1 MNTINF
7 GIDLGT
13 TNSLIAKCENG
24 IVEIFKNPVGFKE
37 TLPSVIGFRKDRILI
52 GDKARE
58 YIKKDAENV
67 ISCFKRKMGTSES
80 FFIPNISDFKSP
92 INLSSMVLTELKNF
106 IYTGEVP
113 QSVVIT
119 IPASFD
125 TVQSNATKQAG
136 LDAGFKEVL
145 LLQEPIAASLAF
157 VNKGNEDIKNGKW
170 LVYDLGGGTF
180 DVALVNIKDGEM
192 FIKDHEGDNYLGGL
206 DIDAMIIEKIIAPKI
221 ETKGSFS
228 NLLTNLKSA
237 SGKHHKLYPEL
248 LYKAEEAK
256 ITLSSATIADI
267 EFEIE
272 DDNGDELEL
281 VITITR
287 EEFNNLIL
295 PKVEATVK
303 FIQNILTRNAIS
315 TQDLKEIILIG
326 GSTYIPFIRSYLFEQ
341 LNIPVN
347 SSVDPTTAVVVGAA
361 YYAATKTTTIGNTP
375 NQNLSQQI
383 TDTDNQV
390 NYQIKMAYQK
400 NTNEKEEYFSA
411 VIQGDIENKFY
422 RITRQDGGFDS
433 GLKPLVNR
441 IEEMLTLLPAGLN
454 QFTLKIFDE
463 KQHLIYT
470 ESNIISIVQGKFSI
484 YGQSLPN
491 DICLEVD
498 DTLNNTTTLEKLF
511 DKNAILPIKKT
522 VTKTLSRT
530 IIKGS
535 QDQLLINV
543 LEGSQYATPQSN
555 LPIGVIAIK
564 GSDIA
569 TDLIKGSDI
578 DLTIEITESRDI
590 KINAYINMTEQEY
603 ERVFTP
609 TTRNVNIVRLRE
621 EIDYLIRIATKNLDE
636 FTYSEDYESSAALQK
651 IIDDLDAMLQRL
663 NTLADDDI
671 TDEKYQIDEQK
682 RKMAF
687 AIDAAGKEQRI
698 RTLKEEYFAWKES
711 TRHFIAETNNEAAKR
726 RIANLEASENEFL
739 NGSES
744 SIKRKI
750 EEVRQISW
758 DTRKKNLEYLI
769 GIYFF
774 YYEKEDSE
782 YSDVKKIKQLRE
794 KGDAAIERKS
804 AEELLNV
811 IYIMYDLWLHKEFDE
826 PLKGTGL
833 S

>member
-67 ISCFKRKMGTSES
+67 ISCFKRKMGTNES

-256 ITLSSATIADI
+256 IALSSATIADI

-272 DDNGDELEL
+272 DDNSNELEL

-287 EEFNNLIL
+287 DEFNNLIL
-295 PKVEATVK
+295 PKVEATVQ

-383 TDTDNQV
+383 TDIDNQV

-470 ESNIISIVQGKFSI
+470 ESNTISIVQGKFSI